1 MMQIEEIMRNRC
13 RNNRGFTLIE
23 IIAVLVIIAI
33 ISAVVISRG
42 TGTDAASLQAEV
54 DTLKGHL
61 RYAQYLAM
69 NDIYTTDTTSPG
81 YATRTKWGI
90 SVGNSSYTLVK
101 YVADAPATHTFNLP
115 NESSAT
121 HSFNGITD
129 ASSTVNPILF
139 DDWGSP
145 GTANI
150 SITIGGQ
157 TITDAIKAQTGFI
170 P

>member
-1 MMQIEEIMRNRC
+1 MMQRRQIVKGQLG
-13 RNNRGFTLIE
+13 NNRGFTLIE
-23 IIAVLVIIAI
+23 IIAVLVVVAI

-42 TGTDAASLQAEV
+42 TATDAANLQAEI

-61 RYAQYLAM
+61 RYAQALAM
-69 NDIYTTDTTSPG
+69 KDIYTTDTTSPE

-90 SVGNSSYTLVK
+90 SVGNLSYTLVK